1 MTDFTTLGLSEPM
14 LRSLEHSNFTQA
26 TPIQRETIPALLAGR
41 DMIGVAQTGSGKT
54 AAFVIPLL
62 EKLAMYEGR
71 AEAHMP
77 RALILAPTRELALQT
92 TDRIKE
98 LSTGMKASCCTIY
111 GGAPYRTQ
119 THILRRGVDILISTP
134 GRLLDHMKRGNI
146 YLDQVEYFVLD
157 EADRMLDLGFIDD
170 VRKINSKITKPHQA
184 IMFSATLSGAI
195 GELKSTLLNDPAQ
208 VDVSTSTT
216 VADNLDHWVMQ
227 VPGHQ
232 KKDLLQYLIETEE
245 PTKSVV
251 FVRTRRDADEIAS
264 YLESLGLKAEA
275 IHGDKPQKLRQRTIN
290 GFRNSQFD
298 FLVATDVAARGIDVK
313 DISHVFNFDV
323 PVEAESYVHR
333 IGRTARGG
341 ASGRAF
347 TLCGKNEFR
356 LIRAI
361 EDILGETLEV
371 IEDHPYRMTKTKK
384 ASFSPKKRPAVAA
397 RKSTAPAKKKAKG
410 KRAEF
415 FGERPLT
422 DRKKAGGP
430 KKPNKNKGKPKFARD
445 EDRSDA
451 RSFRDRGPKQRTSEG
466 ENHAKRDSRPA
477 REERPQREG
486 RPPRDGRPLR
496 EDRPQRADR
505 PQREGRPQRDDRRPV
520 PAGKPGGKP
529 SGKFSGKPGKPS
541 RPARPGKPGKAS
553 NSARDAQGKRTGPS
567 PKQGAKRGGKSGG
580 NQPLRRR

>member
-1 MTDFTTLGLSEPM
+1 MSDFTTLGLSEAM
-14 LRSLEHSNFTQA
+14 LRSLEHCNFTEA

-170 VRKINSKITKPHQA
+170 VRKINSKITKKHQA
-184 IMFSATLSGAI
+184 IMFSATLSDAI

-216 VADNLDHWVMQ
+216 VADNLDHWVMH

-232 KKDLLQYLIETEE
+232 KKELLQYLIETEE

-298 FLVATDVAARGIDVK
+298 YLVATDVAARGIDVK

-371 IEDHPYRMTKTKK
+371 IEDHPYRMTVKKK
-384 ASFSPKKRPAVAA
+384 ASFAPRKRPSVAA
-397 RKSTAPAKKKAKG
+397 RKSSGPAKPKKAKG

-415 FGERPLT
+415 FGERPPS
-422 DRKKAGGP
+422 DRKKAVGP
-430 KKPNKNKGKPKFARD
+430 KKPNKNKGKRKFAR
-445 EDRSDA
+445 EDGPADA
-451 RSFRDRGPKQRTSEG
+451 QPFRASGPRRGPNEGESRRTSEG
-466 ENHAKRDSRPA
+466 RPSRDDRSTRESRPN
-477 REERPQREG
+477 
-486 RPPRDGRPLR
+486 R
-496 EDRPQRADR
+496 EDRPRHDSR
-505 PQREGRPQRDDRRPV
+505 PQREGRPQREDRAKREDRPQR
-520 PAGKPGGKP
+520 ADKRSDTGKKFGKKPSGKP
-529 SGKFSGKPGKPS
+529 SGKYSGKPGKAGSSS
-541 RPARPGKPGKAS
+541 RPV
-553 NSARDAQGKRTGPS
+553 QGKRTGPGS
-567 PKQGAKRGGKSGG
+567 KGGGKKGGKGGG